1 MAGFHDILG
10 HEQIIAHLQNAIEE
24 DKVSHAYIFNG
35 PEASGKMMLAEAFA
49 MALQCEGEGK
59 RPCLECRSCRQ
70 AADHNQPDIIYVSHE
85 KPNTIGVDDIRTQ
98 INNDIDIKPY
108 SSRYKVYIVDETQK
122 MNQQAQ
128 NALLKTIEEPPAYAI
143 ILLLTTNADSF
154 LQTILS
160 RCITL
165 NLKAVKEDRIKEYL
179 MKHYQIPDYQ
189 ADICAAFS
197 QGNVGKAIQLAS
209 SEEFGELK
217 ASVLQLMKRL
227 EDIDLYEMTG
237 AVKQIA
243 EYKLS
248 VNDYFDL
255 MMIWFRDVLYLK
267 ATNDVDGLI
276 FKDEVY
282 DIKKQAAK
290 RSYQG
295 IETILEALE
304 KAKIRLN
311 ANVNFDLVIELLL
324 LTIKEN

>member
-108 SSRYKVYIVDETQK
+108 SSRYKVYIVDEAQK

-165 NLKAVKEDRIKEYL
+165 NLKAVKEDKIKEYL

-237 AVKQIA
+237 AVRQIA

>member
-108 SSRYKVYIVDETQK
+108 SSRYKVYIVDEAQK

-165 NLKAVKEDRIKEYL
+165 NLKAVKEDKIKEYL

-237 AVKQIA
+237 AIKQIA